1 MSSGSILMVISNYR
15 ALGGHQTVINNLCNG
30 LYKIGYNIAIGAFSF
45 DQNPPD
51 NIEKVNLKKF
61 RSLESNKDTSK
72 YNFDIIHSHQTQ
84 MNYYSFLT
92 RKPFI
97 FHYYG
102 ASNRIQKINLK
113 VSAFLCRKRISK
125 IIGLSN
131 AALNDLRKIVGE
143 SISSKI
149 PSGIIYCGVDTTYY
163 HTGLPKPYKKGDPQ
177 LLFVGNLYPH
187 KNVITIIKGMP
198 EIIKFYPDAHL
209 QIVGNGSEYQKL
221 ENEIKKEKLEHRIE
235 LVGSVS
241 NEDLRLRYSSCDIYV
256 SASKWE
262 MFDLPPIEAMAC
274 GKPALL
280 SDIPVHREI
289 FEPSNAGRLYSLSD
303 DSNICSALREV
314 YENRQFLS
322 SSARGFAEKY
332 DWSMICNEM
341 GKVYETMIA

>member
-1 MSSGSILMVISNYR
+1 MSRGSILMVTSNYR
-15 ALGGHQTVINNLCNG
+15 ALGGEQTVINNLCNG
-30 LYKIGYNIAIGAFSF
+30 LYKIGYNIAIGAYSF
-45 DQNPPD
+45 DQNPPA

-61 RSLESNKDTSK
+61 RSLKSNKDTTK
-72 YNFDIIHSHQTQ
+72 YDFDIIHSHQTQ

-92 RKPFI
+92 QKPFI

-102 ASNRIQKINLK
+102 APNRIQKINLK
-113 VSAFLCRKRISK
+113 VSSFLCRNRILK

-131 AALNDLRKIVGE
+131 AALDDLRNIVGE

-149 PSGIIYCGVDTTYY
+149 PSGVIYCGVDTAYY
-163 HTGLPKPYKKGDPQ
+163 HLGLSQPYKKGEPQ

-187 KNVITIIKGMP
+187 KNVSAIIKAMP
-198 EIIKFYPDAHL
+198 AIIKFYPDAHL

-221 ENEIKKEKLEHRIE
+221 ENEVKKEKLENRVE

-241 NEDLRLRYSSCDIYV
+241 NEELRLRYSSCDIYV

-289 FEPSNAGRLYSLSD
+289 FEPSRAGRLFALLDEY
-303 DSNICSALREV
+303 NIYSALREV
-314 YENRQFLS
+314 YEKRKLLSSAARQF
-322 SSARGFAEKY
+322 AK
-332 DWSMICNEM
+332 
-341 GKVYETMIA
+341 K